1 MEAARIQKMTTVI
14 LSGSRAYDPGRP
26 GLLPVP
32 TRQQTNGVPAAEV
45 PADDSDGAPAAVP
58 SPVVSVSADTRG
70 YHVHHIYHTSCIRS
84 PWAWYPRLSHEV
96 YPQMPVGITFVRR
109 HVCVRGTEIGWIR
122 TYACIHGA
130 SIVLPIYPS
139 TRPYPSAYPIYLSI
153 YLSNCPSVYPC
164 ACAPVRIQRDSAA
177 R

>member
-1 MEAARIQKMTTVI
+1 MEAARIQEMTTVI
-14 LSGSRAYDPGRP
+14 LSGSRAYDPGL
-26 GLLPVP
+26 LLPVP

-84 PWAWYPRLSHEV
+84 PWPWYPRPSHEV

-139 TRPYPSAYPIYLSI
+139 ISICLPYLPIYLSVE
-153 YLSNCPSVYPC
+153 LSVRLSMRVCPHSNSK
-164 ACAPVRIQRDSAA
+164 RFR